1 MKRIP
6 FFGIKQMQF
15 IGGPLW
21 VLLTLV
27 ILLVVSGCGSV
38 TLYSRVDENIHIEL
52 KPEDYE
58 FITRV
63 EGKAVEDK
71 ARRNFLPYN

>member
-38 TLYSRVDENIHIEL
+38 TPYSRVDENIHIEL